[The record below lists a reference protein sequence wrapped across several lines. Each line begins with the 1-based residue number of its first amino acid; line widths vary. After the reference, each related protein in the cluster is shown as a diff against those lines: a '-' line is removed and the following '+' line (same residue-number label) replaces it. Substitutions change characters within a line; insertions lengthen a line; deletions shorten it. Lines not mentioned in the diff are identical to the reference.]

1 VFIESNILSNLLLVD
16 LVKIICLLIAI
27 AYYTLAERKIMAAIQ
42 RRKGPNVVGFYG
54 LLQPLA
60 DGLKLLSKELLIP
73 TTANSRI
80 FLFAPFLILV
90 LSLVSWAV
98 IPFGLS
104 ETTFESKPYLNPIRQ
119 LYLDEFLK
127 NFIEPDLREYDEA
140 VELVFNF

>member
-1 VFIESNILSNLLLVD
+1 MLDKINLLSLILIPHLIIISKAILFDIAKIVSLLVS
-16 LVKIICLLIAI
+16 I

-42 RRKGPNVVGFYG
+42 RRKGPNVVGLYG

-104 ETTFESKPYLNPIRQ
+104 ENTSQNQIYEAT
-119 LYLDEFLK
+119 
-127 NFIEPDLREYDEA
+127 IENEYQ
-140 VELVFNF
+140 